1 MKTIHEHLIENAT
14 EIKYGHGAFGESE
27 RYKEVNK
34 EKLIE
39 AVVKDCIL
47 QIQLKIVRNG
57 DTVENRRSHEHIND
71 IIRRYGI
78 TL

>member
-1 MKTIHEHLIENAT
+1 M
-14 EIKYGHGAFGESE
+14 KYGHGAFGELE

-39 AVVKDCIL
+39 AVVRDCIL

-57 DTVENRRSHEHIND
+57 GDTAENRRSREHIND
-71 IIRRYGI
+71 IIARYGI
-78 TL
+78 ML